1 MAGKYS
7 DGKAYKVIA
16 FIFANFFK
24 DEEQRIMKQVVE
36 ESRRHNCKM
45 VFFSTLADFYYN
57 DINDKGEQKIFTA
70 VSVERF
76 DAIVLLSE
84 SFKLDEEQLVMVK
97 RAQAVGVP
105 VITVDKSFDGCINL
119 VMDYGN
125 CFQKI
130 VEHMIQFHG
139 YRRVYFMSGMPNNS
153 FSQERE
159 QVYLDAMQ
167 AVGVPEQQ
175 CRIYYGYF
183 WEEPCR
189 KAMEQMFQEIEE
201 GLEMPEAIICANDS
215 MALEVGTF
223 LKERGYKIPEDIA
236 VSGFDGLEM
245 ERYYR
250 PRLTTGI
257 YNVDLLVDTIF
268 RIVDEGCPACYRKER
283 IPIHNKMRI
292 GQSCGCSGVEA
303 QSVSSEMVL
312 LKRELHRLLKYQ
324 GDLNQ
329 MVVNIGTLKPLNEAL
344 HVVPEVMGPLWYRD
358 FWFCAN
364 EGFLEKDALAI
375 GYADLKGEDKEEDY
389 TRILKVLHYHSLD
402 EIGVE
407 QGSADVEFW
416 EDMEFGEII
425 PGLYTQLEDND
436 FLLITTVHLQG
447 KSVGYTAI
455 TLEMDNFW
463 HVGYSAF
470 LASFRHLMELQ
481 RSQKQLMKMYMEDL
495 LTGLYNRN
503 GFYLKVN
510 RLLETA
516 ENLDLSI
523 ISLDMDGLKYIN
535 DTFGHAE
542 GDEALHSLGG
552 IIQNSLQQEFA
563 ARIGGDEFLI
573 AFTGNDIY
581 KRTEEIVSHI
591 KQGIREYNEVSTKAY
606 EIHASIGSY
615 TDCVRNHSLDYFL
628 KKADDLMYARKS
640 IHKKRMG
647 LTR

>member
-1 MAGKYS
+1 M
-7 DGKAYKVIA
+7 
-16 FIFANFFK
+16 
-24 DEEQRIMKQVVE
+24 
-36 ESRRHNCKM
+36 
-45 VFFSTLADFYYN
+45 
-57 DINDKGEQKIFTA
+57 
-70 VSVERF
+70 
-76 DAIVLLSE
+76 
-84 SFKLDEEQLVMVK
+84 
-97 RAQAVGVP
+97 
-105 VITVDKSFDGCINL
+105 
-119 VMDYGN
+119 
-125 CFQKI
+125 
-130 VEHMIQFHG
+130 
-139 YRRVYFMSGMPNNS
+139 
-153 FSQERE
+153 
-159 QVYLDAMQ
+159 
-167 AVGVPEQQ
+167 
-175 CRIYYGYF
+175 
-183 WEEPCR
+183 
-189 KAMEQMFQEIEE
+189 
-201 GLEMPEAIICANDS
+201 
-215 MALEVGTF
+215 
-223 LKERGYKIPEDIA
+223 
-236 VSGFDGLEM
+236 
-245 ERYYR
+245 
-250 PRLTTGI
+250 
-257 YNVDLLVDTIF
+257 
-268 RIVDEGCPACYRKER
+268 
-283 IPIHNKMRI
+283 
-292 GQSCGCSGVEA
+292 
-303 QSVSSEMVL
+303 
-312 LKRELHRLLKYQ
+312 
-324 GDLNQ
+324 
-329 MVVNIGTLKPLNEAL
+329 
-344 HVVPEVMGPLWYRD
+344 
-358 FWFCAN
+358 
-364 EGFLEKDALAI
+364 
-375 GYADLKGEDKEEDY
+375 
-389 TRILKVLHYHSLD
+389 KVLHYHSLE

>member
-1 MAGKYS
+1 MNGKYS

-24 DEEQRIMKQVVE
+24 DEEQRIMKRTVE
-36 ESRRHNCKM
+36 ESRRHNCKV

-57 DINDKGEQKIFTA
+57 DINDKGEQKIFAA

-76 DAIVLLSE
+76 DAIVLMSE
-84 SFKLDEEQLVMVK
+84 SFKLDEEQLAMVG
-97 RAQAVGVP
+97 RAQAAGVP
-105 VITVDKSFDGCINL
+105 VITVDKSFEGCINL

-130 VEHMIQFHG
+130 VDHMIQFHG

-167 AVGVPEQQ
+167 AAGVPRQQ

-183 WEEPCR
+183 WEVPCR
-189 KAMEQMFQEIEE
+189 EAMEQMFKEIEE

-215 MALEVGTF
+215 MALEVGAF
-223 LKERGYKIPEDIA
+223 LKERGYRLPEDIA

-257 YNVDLLVDTIF
+257 YNVDLLVSTIF
-268 RIVDEGCPACYRKER
+268 QIVDEGCPESCQKEK
-283 IPIHNKMRI
+283 IPIYNKMRI
-292 GQSCGCSGVEA
+292 GQSCGCSGVES
-303 QSVSSEMVL
+303 QSVSNEMVI

-329 MVVNIGTLKPLNEAL
+329 MVVNIGTMKPLNEAL
-344 HVVPEVMGPLWYRD
+344 HVVPEVMGALWYRD

-364 EGFLEKDALAI
+364 EGFLEKDSIAI
-375 GYADLKGEDKEEDY
+375 GLAGHKKDNGEDY

-402 EIGVE
+402 ETGVE
-407 QGSADVEFW
+407 KGSAEVEFW

-425 PGLYTQLEDND
+425 PGLYSQLEDND
-436 FLLITTVHLQG
+436 FLIVTTVHLQG
-447 KSVGYTAI
+447 KSIGYTAI
-455 TLEMDNFW
+455 TLDTNNFW
-463 HVGYSAF
+463 YVGYSAF

-510 RLLETA
+510 GLLETA
-516 ENLDLSI
+516 EDQDLSI
-523 ISLDMDGLKYIN
+523 ISLDMDGLKQIN
-535 DTFGHAE
+535 DTYGHAE
-542 GDEALHSLGG
+542 GDEALHCLGR
-552 IIQNSLQQEFA
+552 IIQDSLQQEFA

-573 AFTGNDIY
+573 AFTGRDIH
-581 KRTEEIVSHI
+581 KRTEGIISHI

-615 TDCVRNHSLDYFL
+615 TDCVRNHTLDYFL
-628 KKADDLMYARKS
+628 KRADDLMYAQKS
-640 IHKKRMG
+640 IHKKKMG

>member
-1 MAGKYS
+1 MSGKYS
-7 DGKAYKVIA
+7 DGKTYKVIA

-24 DEEQRIMKQVVE
+24 DEEQRIMKRMVA
-36 ESRRHNCKM
+36 ESRRHNCKV
-45 VFFSTLADFYYN
+45 VFFSTLADFYFN

-76 DAIVLLSE
+76 DAIVLMSE
-84 SFKLDEEQLVMVK
+84 SFKLDEEQLAMVA

-105 VITVDKSFDGCINL
+105 VITVDKSFEGCINL

-130 VEHMIQFHG
+130 VDHMIQFHG
-139 YRRVYFMSGMPNNS
+139 YRQVYFMSGMPNNS

-201 GLEMPEAIICANDS
+201 GLETPEAIICANDS
-215 MALEVGTF
+215 MALEVGAF
-223 LKERGYKIPEDIA
+223 LKERGYRIPEDIA

-257 YNVDLLVDTIF
+257 YNVDLLVSTIF
-268 RIVDEGCPACYRKER
+268 QMVDEGCPEAYQKER
-283 IPIHNKMRI
+283 IPIYNKMRI
-292 GQSCGCSGVEA
+292 GQSCGCSGVES
-303 QSVSSEMVL
+303 QSVSNEMVI

-329 MVVNIGTLKPLNEAL
+329 MVVNIGTMKPLNEAL
-344 HVVPEVMGPLWYRD
+344 HVVPEVMGSLWYKD

-364 EGFLEKDALAI
+364 EGFLEKDSVAI
-375 GYADLKGEDKEEDY
+375 GLAGHKKDNGEDY

-436 FLLITTVHLQG
+436 FLIVTTVHLQG
-447 KSVGYTAI
+447 KSIGYTAI
-455 TLEMDNFW
+455 TLDTNNFW
-463 HVGYSAF
+463 YVGYSAF

-510 RLLETA
+510 GLLETA
-516 ENLDLSI
+516 ENQDLSI
-523 ISLDMDGLKYIN
+523 ISLDMDGLKQIN
-535 DTFGHAE
+535 DTYGHAE
-542 GDEALHSLGG
+542 GDEALHCLGR
-552 IIQNSLQQEFA
+552 IIQDSLQQEFA

-573 AFTGNDIY
+573 AFTGRDIY

-615 TDCVRNHSLDYFL
+615 TDCVRNHTLDYFL

>member
-1 MAGKYS
+1 MNGKYS
-7 DGKAYKVIA
+7 DGKTYKVIA

-36 ESRRHNCKM
+36 ESRRHNCKI

-76 DAIVLLSE
+76 DAVVLMSE
-84 SFKLDEEQLVMVK
+84 SFKLDEEQLVMVG
-97 RAQAVGVP
+97 RAQAAGVP
-105 VITVDKSFDGCINL
+105 VITVDKSFKGCINL

-215 MALEVGTF
+215 MALEVGAF
-223 LKERGYKIPEDIA
+223 LKERGYRIPEDIA

-257 YNVDLLVDTIF
+257 YNVDLLVSTIF
-268 RIVDEGCPACYRKER
+268 RIVDEGCPEACQKEK
-283 IPIHNKMRI
+283 IPIYNKMRI
-292 GQSCGCSGVEA
+292 GQSCGCSGVES
-303 QSVSSEMVL
+303 QSVSNEMVI

-329 MVVNIGTLKPLNEAL
+329 MVVNIGTMKPLNEAL
-344 HVVPEVMGPLWYRD
+344 HAVPEVMGPLWYRD

-364 EGFLEKDALAI
+364 EGFLEKDSIAI
-375 GYADLKGEDKEEDY
+375 GLAGYKKDSGEDY

-402 EIGVE
+402 ETGVE
-407 QGSADVEFW
+407 QGSANVEFW

-436 FLLITTVHLQG
+436 FLIVTTVHLQG
-447 KSVGYTAI
+447 KSIGYTAI
-455 TLEMDNFW
+455 TLETNNFW
-463 HVGYSAF
+463 YVGYSAF

-510 RLLETA
+510 GLLETA
-516 ENLDLSI
+516 ENQDLSI
-523 ISLDMDGLKYIN
+523 ISLDMDGLKQIN
-535 DTFGHAE
+535 DTYGHAE
-542 GDEALHSLGG
+542 GDEALHCLGR
-552 IIQNSLQQEFA
+552 IIQDSLQQEFA

-573 AFTGNDIY
+573 AFTGRDIY

-615 TDCVRNHSLDYFL
+615 TDSVRNHTLDYFL